1 MASFL
6 PTRDSLLLAWSANFS
21 TRISLAPVPLGLT
34 AGQATSYATLHGN
47 FATAMGL
54 IDPGER
60 SKSLVSQKN
69 AARLALKTSARLLA
83 KIIQGQASVTDAQK
97 IDLGLNV
104 RSAPTPIPP
113 PANPPG
119 ITILS
124 LMGNTVKLRLFD
136 VIDSANRGRPRG
148 TDGASVFSFVGAVPP
163 TEESEWNF
171 EGVTG
176 KTKIDITFPD
186 GTPAGAKVWFTAFW
200 FNERK
205 QSGPAAAAIGINI
218 PGGASMA
225 A

>member
-6 PTRDSLLLAWSANFS
+6 PSRDSLLLAWSANFS
-21 TRISLAPVPLGLT
+21 TRITADAVALGLT
-34 AGQATSYATLHGN
+34 AAQATAYATLQSN
-47 FATAMGL
+47 FEAAMAA
-54 IDPGER
+54 IDPGVR
-60 SKSLVSQKN
+60 SKSLVATKN

-97 IDLGLNV
+97 IELGLNV

-113 PANPPG
+113 PADAPG

-124 LMGNTVKLRLFD
+124 TVGNTVKLRLFD
-136 VIDSANRGRPRG
+136 AIDSANRGRPAG
-148 TDGASVFSFVGAVPP
+148 TDGASVFSFVGAAAP

-171 EGVTG
+171 EGVTSR
-176 KTKIDITFPD
+176 TKIDITFPEA
-186 GTPAGAKVWFTAFW
+186 TAPGAKVWFTAFW

-205 QSGPAAAAIGINI
+205 QSGPAATPVGVNI
-218 PGGASMA
+218 PGGAAMA